1 MGESKYIPEELYE
14 AFFERYFEYGEDATK
29 ENAIK
34 AVKLLKHAY
43 KAAEQVSE
51 SAENGELFDEAE
63 AVLAVGNPAVVGGDG
78 RGIGFRYGDEVP
90 ERSLRILYI
99 FILCESAMD
108 ANEAHC
114 QHNQNLSHKLIV
126 LVSPVKTC

>member
-14 AFFERYFEYGEDATK
+14 AFFERYFEYGEDAAK

-63 AVLAVGNPAVVGGDG
+63 AVLA
-78 RGIGFRYGDEVP
+78 FQTL
-90 ERSLRILYI
+90 SLSYYYLEKFMEDLIDADVALIR
-99 FILCESAMD
+99 ESLKSFM
-108 ANEAHC
+108 
-114 QHNQNLSHKLIV
+114 V
-126 LVSPVKTC
+126 